1 MARIRTIQEAHEL
14 LKRDDPETRITVH
27 MLRRLIA
34 DGTIPSIRSGR
45 AIYLNYDVLEEYLV
59 SLPDREHTA
68 RQNTEAKGVRPV
80 SVRVR

>member
-1 MARIRTIQEAHEL
+1 MARIRTILEAHEL

-45 AIYLNYDVLEEYLV
+45 VIYLNYDALEEYF
-59 SLPDREHTA
+59 SAPFDKQHIA
-68 RQNTEAKGVRPV
+68 GQNTGAKGIRPV

>member
-1 MARIRTIQEAHEL
+1 MARIRTILEAHEL

-45 AIYLNYDVLEEYLV
+45 VIYLNSEALEEYFAT
-59 SLPDREHTA
+59 PFDQQRITG
-68 RQNTEAKGVRPV
+68 QNTAAKGIRPV
-80 SVRVR
+80 PVRVR